1 MPEFWTNIINY
12 LGTGANLIGAFAI
25 WEGWQTY
32 ALGKKNDQ
40 TQQQDRGQMGMVFG
54 IMLIAGSL
62 IILPYI
68 RNRIAGLG

>member
-40 TQQQDRGQMGMVFG
+40 TQQQDRG
-54 IMLIAGSL
+54 
-62 IILPYI
+62 
-68 RNRIAGLG
+68 RI